1 MITMTSLPGLSSRII
16 LLCISYSILLLTSGF
31 QTPTEQPSDDS
42 VISEAQLE
50 RQAGEGNVEAILS
63 LLKLSRT
70 DKQRRHWLLRAA
82 ELNHVASQYAL
93 YELLIQIDDADSQ
106 RQAYGWLKRAAQNH
120 SMMAQF
126 SLGEFYL
133 SGAAEQFGIIKDP
146 HRASLWLNKAADQ
159 GHFRAHEM
167 LASYLAYGR
176 EGMQLDFNKSRYHYQ
191 WLIDYLDKYS
201 ATLNYP
207 EDKVEEYRQGLQ
219 RVIQFENRLYHGTFE
234 QRRTMALDI
243 FDRSKPQLR
252 IHAHS
257 LALLTELAREGDADT
272 QYELARI
279 YALGRFKVPA
289 DAEQAVYWYQ
299 RAAQQSHIAAMQ
311 DLMNAYT
318 TGAHGIARHLLK
330 ARQLAQQLYD
340 YQRNG
345 QHGLVSD
352 PALIEQRKKEVE
364 YYDRFIEIAGGT
376 FVPEEELEQ
385 RAQKGDVAARYQLAR
400 QLLSF
405 QRHERGKEAY
415 QWMKRA
421 AEGEHADANF
431 QMYRYYDGHGFA
443 LPSGDNQLTKDEKQ
457 RLALYYLKRAVDI
470 GHTEAI
476 YMMANAYEKGNYG
489 LILDYYKAKSLYQQ
503 VVAANKEGL
512 SDATKASQLHKLAQ
526 SRIIIM
532 NKMIRHDETGSR
544 QATP

>member
-1 MITMTSLPGLSSRII
+1 MTSPGLPSRII
-16 LLCISYSILLLTSGF
+16 LLCYLCPILLLVSGF
-31 QTPTEQPSDDS
+31 QTPTEPANYNG
-42 VISEAQLE
+42 VTSEAQLE
-50 RQAGEGNVEAILS
+50 HQADEGNIEAILS
-63 LLKLSRT
+63 LVKQSRT
-70 DKQRRHWLLRAA
+70 DKQRHHWLLRAA

-93 YELLIQIDDADSQ
+93 YELLIQMGDVDV
-106 RQAYGWLKRAAQNH
+106 RQQPYDWLKRAAQNQ
-120 SMMAQF
+120 SMIAQF
-126 SLGEFYL
+126 SLGEYYL
-133 SGAAEQFGIIKDP
+133 SGAAEQFGIRKDP
-146 HRASLWLNKAADQ
+146 QKALLWLNKAADQ

-176 EGMQLDFNKSRYHYQ
+176 EGMPLDFNKSRYHYQ

-201 ATLNYP
+201 AKLNYP
-207 EDKVEEYRQGLQ
+207 EDKVEEYRRGLQ

-243 FDRSKPQLR
+243 LDRSKPQLQ

-257 LALLTELAREGDADT
+257 LALLTELASEGNADT
-272 QYELARI
+272 QYDLARI

-318 TGAHGIARHLLK
+318 TGAHGIAKQLLK

-340 YQRNG
+340 YQHNG

-385 RAQKGDVAARYQLAR
+385 RARKNDVAARYQLAR

-431 QMYRYYDGHGFA
+431 QMHRYYAGHGFV
-443 LPSGDNQLTKDEKQ
+443 LPSGEDQLTKDEKQ
-457 RLALYYLKRAVDI
+457 RLALYYLQRAVEL
-470 GHTEAI
+470 GHPEAI

-489 LILDYYKAKSLYQQ
+489 LIHDYYKAKILYQQ
-503 VVAANKEGL
+503 VIAANKQGF
-512 SDATKASQLHKLAQ
+512 SDVTKASQLTNLAE
-526 SRIIIM
+526 SRIVIM
-532 NKMIRHDETGSR
+532 NKMIQDAETGSR
-544 QATP
+544 

>member
-1 MITMTSLPGLSSRII
+1 MCLQAHAQQPNDDSMSSR
-16 LLCISYSILLLTSGF
+16 T
-31 QTPTEQPSDDS
+31 
-42 VISEAQLE
+42 QLQYLAE
-50 RQAGEGNVEAILS
+50 EGDLEAILS
-63 LLKLSRT
+63 LLKLSHT
-70 DKQRRHWLLRAA
+70 DEQRRQWLTRAA

-93 YELLIQIDDADSQ
+93 YELLIQMDDAELQ
-106 RQAYGWLKRAAQNH
+106 RQAYDWLKRAAQSQ

-146 HRASLWLNKAADQ
+146 HKALLWLNKAADQ
-159 GHFRAHEM
+159 GHFRAHEI

-201 ATLNYP
+201 AKLNYP
-207 EDKVEEYRQGLQ
+207 GDKLEEYRQGLQ
-219 RVIQFENRLYHGTFE
+219 QVIQFENRLYHGTFE

-243 FDRSKPQLR
+243 LDRSKQQLR
-252 IHAHS
+252 IHAHA
-257 LALLTELAREGDADT
+257 LALLTELGREGDADA
-272 QYELARI
+272 QFELARI

-299 RAAQQSHIAAMQ
+299 RAAQQSHIDAMQ
-311 DLMNAYT
+311 GLMNAYT
-318 TGAHGIARHLLK
+318 TGAHGIAKHLLK
-330 ARQLAQQLYD
+330 ARQLAQRLYD

-345 QHGLVSD
+345 LHGLVSE

-443 LPSGDNQLTKDEKQ
+443 LPSDDNQLTKDEKQ
-457 RLALYYLKRAVDI
+457 RLAHYYLQRAVDL

-503 VVAANKEGL
+503 VVAANKDEL

-526 SRIIIM
+526 SRIVIM
-532 NKMIRHDETGSR
+532 NKMIRQDEPGLGR
-544 QATP
+544 ATP